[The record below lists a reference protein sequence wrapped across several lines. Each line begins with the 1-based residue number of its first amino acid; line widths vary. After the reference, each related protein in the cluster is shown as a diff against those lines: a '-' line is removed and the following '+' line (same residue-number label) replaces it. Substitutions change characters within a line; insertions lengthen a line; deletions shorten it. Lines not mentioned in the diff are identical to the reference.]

1 MAKSYTNKTCK
12 VNFITQ
18 MCNRLGKWQLNPL
31 FLKVEILLSSS
42 DIQQGF
48 PKAGIEPQGSP
59 LIHPGKYF
67 SSSLTET
74 AKKTPKTNPF

>member
-18 MCNRLGKWQLNPL
+18 MCNRPCKWQLNPQ
-31 FLKVEILLSSS
+31 FLKLGILLSSS

-48 PKAGIEPQGSP
+48 LKAGVEPQGSA
-59 LIHPGKYF
+59 LTYLGKYF
-67 SSSLTET
+67 SSSLRDT
-74 AKKTPKTNPF
+74 AKNQE